1 MINFKKLS
9 EEIHSAAVE
18 RGFWEKQNS
27 IWHCMGLVF
36 TEIAEFVEADRANHH
51 ANLMEFEKWVDNF
64 GLDFDIA
71 FKENIKNTVEDELS
85 DVVIRLLDTF
95 KAHFQ
100 DVVLNISFAELAN
113 FYKDKDASEM
123 AYFWISA
130 FTEKT
135 NDGIPERIM
144 YMIDAVIAY
153 CLHYDIDLFKF
164 IKLKMEYNSH
174 REYKHGKAY

>member
-9 EEIHSAAVE
+9 EEIHSASVE

-85 DVVIRLLDTF
+85 DVVIRLFRHALKRTSQMLCLTF
-95 KAHFQ
+95 HLLNWLTSIKTRTLRKWRTFGLAHSLKKQMMEFGT
-100 DVVLNISFAELAN
+100 DNVH
-113 FYKDKDASEM
+113 DRC
-123 AYFWISA
+123 
-130 FTEKT
+130 
-135 NDGIPERIM
+135 G
-144 YMIDAVIAY
+144 Y
-153 CLHYDIDLFKF
+153 CLLHSLRY
-164 IKLKMEYNSH
+164 
-174 REYKHGKAY
+174 